1 MRKFLLAIA
10 SMLFMLSNV
19 SHAVPINST
28 LLKITS
34 VSFSPKTRSIPTSI
48 FCGGSCGF
56 TSPVP
61 FLLQVGVRATI
72 NYPVEL
78 QITEADMLII
88 EKDEFY
94 NDLVGNYIQTT
105 NLPRFNSA
113 KQLATINFGV
123 NVDPTTLNS
132 LCALGC
138 DSNAGYLAELGALEF
153 NAAFQLKFQL
163 TSLLNPNY
171 RLDLMTPV
179 YDAAAPLPLPAS
191 TGLMLLGLL
200 TVGIIT
206 RRSTSL
212 DAGSPRALA

>member
-1 MRKFLLAIA
+1 
-10 SMLFMLSNV
+10 MLCNV
-19 SHAVPINST
+19 SHAVPINAN

-34 VSFSPKTRSIPTSI
+34 VSFNPKTRSIPTSI

-61 FLLQVGVRATI
+61 FLLQIGLRANI

-78 QITEADMLII
+78 QITEADMVII
-88 EKDEFY
+88 EKDQVF

-105 NLPRFNSA
+105 NLPKFTIAN
-113 KQLATINFGV
+113 QLATINFGV

-153 NAAFQLKFQL
+153 NAGFQLKFQL
-163 TSLLNPNY
+163 TSVLNPNY
-171 RLDLMTPV
+171 QLDLMTPF
-179 YDAAAPLPLPAS
+179 YDAAAPLPLPATAGLMAPGLLAVVFLTRRK
-191 TGLMLLGLL
+191 TGL
-200 TVGIIT
+200 
-206 RRSTSL
+206 
-212 DAGSPRALA
+212 PRKHFSCKPAMA